1 MAGGIRWNEHEVFG
15 RLRHVF
21 PSPAYVS
28 IPQVRNGA
36 GYARRQTRTCDAL
49 VASVYPSRGLYL
61 TGFEIKVSRSD
72 WKKELAHAEKSVELQ
87 RFCKYWYVAAPVG
100 VVPVAELPETWGLV
114 EVQAST
120 ASIVKPAPV
129 LEWQQPDLLFVCS
142 VLRSAVECT
151 VPTGTVDARVSE
163 AIAKATASAEE
174 NRDWRQRELR
184 EAVEA
189 FEKAS
194 GIKIGSRW
202 DAGDIGKAVAFV
214 IDTGL
219 LRATE
224 VARDLRNRAAAIVEK
239 LDGALVKLEG

>member
-1 MAGGIRWNEHEVFG
+1 
-15 RLRHVF
+15 
-21 PSPAYVS
+21 
-28 IPQVRNGA
+28 
-36 GYARRQTRTCDAL
+36 
-49 VASVYPSRGLYL
+49 
-61 TGFEIKVSRSD
+61 
-72 WKKELAHAEKSVELQ
+72 
-87 RFCKYWYVAAPVG
+87 
-100 VVPVAELPETWGLV
+100 
-114 EVQAST
+114 
-120 ASIVKPAPV
+120 
-129 LEWQQPDLLFVCS
+129 LLFVCS